1 MKCSLITFLALSF
14 LYLAPTQSVDSKPGH
29 PLEEKL
35 KHIQIP
41 GVQFFE
47 SPLNEVMMELQR
59 QARKFDLKEK
69 DSAKKGLNIIAL
81 KNADE
86 PFPKVTI
93 TLNNMSLGQMV
104 QFITE
109 TVKWNCD
116 VRADAVIL
124 SKSGGTLK
132 SRPLETE
139 FYELTQGTIARMT
152 GGTAGA
158 RGGNG
163 ADPFQPSRIEGE
175 DQGSKIKQF
184 LERAGIPFDE
194 TKGHRFVFD
203 GFQMII
209 THERSSLDLIEKI
222 LRKLDADHNRQ
233 VSVTFKMLETP
244 LGLFDQ
250 VFAETAKPETD
261 RKFRSIVDDKHA
273 QRLLKGLLK
282 DENVELLH
290 APNLLIMD
298 HQPTSYSSAQEVI
311 YPTDFIPPLENNQS
325 KPSQPIA
332 QFDTV
337 APDDEQPGFRKVGL
351 TIELTPRVA
360 LYETIDLELSPKLT
374 RLIGHE
380 DYGQGTKIPVFWS
393 WHINTIVTLGPDETM
408 ISRGASS
415 EENKEIIVFIEA
427 SILK

>member
-1 MKCSLITFLALSF
+1 MKCSILTFLASF
-14 LYLAPTQSVDSKPGH
+14 ILFLPTKPVDANPDPELAQ
-29 PLEEKL
+29 KL
-35 KHIQIP
+35 KGI
-41 GVQFFE
+41 
-47 SPLNEVMMELQR
+47 
-59 QARKFDLKEK
+59 
-69 DSAKKGLNIIAL
+69 
-81 KNADE
+81 
-86 PFPKVTI
+86 
-93 TLNNMSLGQMV
+93 
-104 QFITE
+104 
-109 TVKWNCD
+109 
-116 VRADAVIL
+116 
-124 SKSGGTLK
+124 
-132 SRPLETE
+132 PLETE
-139 FYELTQGTIARMT
+139 FHELTQGSIARMT
-152 GGTAGA
+152 GGGL
-158 RGGNG
+158 GPDG
-163 ADPFQPSRIEGE
+163 ADPSPV
-175 DQGSKIKQF
+175 IKQF

-194 TKGHRFVFD
+194 TKGHKFVFD
-203 GFQMII
+203 GFQMIV
-209 THERSSLDLIEKI
+209 THERRSLDLIEKI

-250 VFAETAKPETD
+250 VFAETAKPEID

-273 QRLLKGLLK
+273 QRLLEGLLK
-282 DENVELLH
+282 DEDVELLH

-332 QFDTV
+332 RFDTV

-360 LYETIDLELSPKLT
+360 LHETIDLELSPKLT

-415 EENKEIIVFIEA
+415 EEKKEIIVFIEA

>member
-1 MKCSLITFLALSF
+1 MKCSILTFLASF
-14 LYLAPTQSVDSKPGH
+14 ILFVPTKPVDANPDPTLAQ
-29 PLEEKL
+29 KL
-35 KHIQIP
+35 K
-41 GVQFFE
+41 G
-47 SPLNEVMMELQR
+47 SPL
-59 QARKFDLKEK
+59 
-69 DSAKKGLNIIAL
+69 G
-81 KNADE
+81 
-86 PFPKVTI
+86 
-93 TLNNMSLGQMV
+93 
-104 QFITE
+104 
-109 TVKWNCD
+109 
-116 VRADAVIL
+116 
-124 SKSGGTLK
+124 
-132 SRPLETE
+132 TE
-139 FYELTQGTIARMT
+139 FHELTQGSIARMT
-152 GGTAGA
+152 GGGL
-158 RGGNG
+158 GPDG
-163 ADPFQPSRIEGE
+163 ADPSPV
-175 DQGSKIKQF
+175 IKQF
-184 LERAGIPFDE
+184 LERAGIPFNE
-194 TKGHRFVFD
+194 TKGHKLVFD
-203 GFQMII
+203 GFQMIV

-222 LRKLDADHNRQ
+222 LRKLDTDHNRQ
-233 VSVTFKMLETP
+233 VSVTFNMLEAP
-244 LGLFDQ
+244 LGLFNQ

-273 QRLLKGLLK
+273 QRLLEGLLK
-282 DENVELLH
+282 YENVELLH

-298 HQPTSYSSAQEVI
+298 SQSTSYSSAQEVI

-360 LYETIDLELSPKLT
+360 LYEKIDLELSPKLT

-415 EENKEIIVFIEA
+415 EEKKEIIVFIEA

>member
-1 MKCSLITFLALSF
+1 MKCSILTFLASF
-14 LYLAPTQSVDSKPGH
+14 ILFLPTKPVDANPDPELAQ
-29 PLEEKL
+29 KL
-35 KHIQIP
+35 K
-41 GVQFFE
+41 G
-47 SPLNEVMMELQR
+47 S
-59 QARKFDLKEK
+59 
-69 DSAKKGLNIIAL
+69 
-81 KNADE
+81 
-86 PFPKVTI
+86 
-93 TLNNMSLGQMV
+93 
-104 QFITE
+104 
-109 TVKWNCD
+109 
-116 VRADAVIL
+116 
-124 SKSGGTLK
+124 
-132 SRPLETE
+132 PLETE
-139 FYELTQGTIARMT
+139 FHELTQGSIARMT
-152 GGTAGA
+152 GGGL
-158 RGGNG
+158 GPDG
-163 ADPFQPSRIEGE
+163 ADPSPV
-175 DQGSKIKQF
+175 IKQF
-184 LERAGIPFDE
+184 LEGAGIPFDE
-194 TKGHRFVFD
+194 TKGHKFVFD
-203 GFQMII
+203 GFQMIV
-209 THERSSLDLIEKI
+209 THERRSLDLIEKI

-233 VSVTFKMLETP
+233 VSVTFKMLDAP
-244 LGLFDQ
+244 LGLIEE
-250 VFAETAKPETD
+250 VLSETAKAE
-261 RKFRSIVDDKHA
+261 DDKKFSSIINRKHA
-273 QRLLKGLLK
+273 ERLIEGLLK

-360 LYETIDLELSPKLT
+360 LHETIDLELSPKLT

-415 EENKEIIVFIEA
+415 EEKKEIIVFIEA